1 MTRSSV
7 LQGRRVVTAV
17 LLAAIAGVAGTAAV
31 AAQGAAGGDAAE
43 LDRALGDDRSWL
55 LMEQGRMAMDRGD
68 LGEALRPAF
77 PNDPL
82 WDYGIG
88 KRTRGNQERVFW
100 VEIHPASSEHVQE
113 VLHKLAWLHAW
124 LRGAAPRLDLM
135 EREFVWV
142 ASGKVR
148 LPPNAPKRRL
158 VAARGVRFVGERLEL

>member
-1 MTRSSV
+1 MRFQEAVEATAGREGAYRPG
-7 LQGRRVVTAV
+7 LRAIRGRDRRRVFCETPRDLSGSV
-17 LLAAIAGVAGTAAV
+17 
-31 AAQGAAGGDAAE
+31 
-43 LDRALGDDRSWL
+43 
-55 LMEQGRMAMDRGD
+55 D